1 MTEIKDSE
9 LTFEKVYKASYA
21 PNDPT
26 IKDANLLLLP
36 YQNFRDGID
45 YCFTEYAEEFL
56 GYINQS
62 GENTV
67 KADIAITDDKYRVIE
82 MHSVLLDIGKIILVS
97 GVLPVALG
105 LLTNYV
111 YDKLKKLHEDKE
123 NVNVRVEFIS
133 QSENGVSK
141 SIRYDGP
148 ASELETI
155 KDAVKD
161 IANSL

>member
-9 LTFEKVYKASYA
+9 LTFEKVYESIYA

-62 GENTV
+62 GEKTV
-67 KADIAITDDKYRVIE
+67 KADIAITDDKYQVIE
-82 MHSVLLDIGKIILVS
+82 MHSMLLDIGIVILTNA
-97 GVLPVALG
+97 VLPVALG

-111 YDKLKKLHEDKE
+111 YDKLKKLHEGKE

-141 SIRYDGP
+141 SIRYDGL

-155 KDAVKD
+155 KDSVKD